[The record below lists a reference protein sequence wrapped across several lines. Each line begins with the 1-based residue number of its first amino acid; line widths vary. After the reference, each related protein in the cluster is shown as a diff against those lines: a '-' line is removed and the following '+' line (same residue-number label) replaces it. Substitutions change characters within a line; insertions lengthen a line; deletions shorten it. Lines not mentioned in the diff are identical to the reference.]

1 MAALLY
7 LALSNM
13 SMGIPRKSALEL
25 GLCYACVSGSGP
37 VVEGACFSKYGVYAG
52 GGLASACP
60 SAACKRLSVQ
70 LDRPA
75 AEVAVVANDANAT
88 FRLACQLN
96 GAYALE
102 APNGTARAL
111 CFRG

>member
-1 MAALLY
+1 
-7 LALSNM
+7 
-13 SMGIPRKSALEL
+13 
-25 GLCYACVSGSGP
+25 
-37 VVEGACFSKYGVYAG
+37 VVGARLSKYGVYAG

-60 SAACKRLSVQ
+60 SAACRLLSAP

-75 AEVAVVANDANAT
+75 AEVAVVAGDAGAALSAA
-88 FRLACQLN
+88 RLPG

-102 APNGTARAL
+102 VPHGLARAP